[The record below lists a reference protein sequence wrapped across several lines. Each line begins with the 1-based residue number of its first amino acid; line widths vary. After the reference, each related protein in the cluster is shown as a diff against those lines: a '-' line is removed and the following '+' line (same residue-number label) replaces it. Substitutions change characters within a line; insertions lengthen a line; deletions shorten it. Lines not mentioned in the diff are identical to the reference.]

1 MCGIAGSIG
10 QIDRK
15 IIESVRRIHN
25 RQSYRGPDDEGSW
38 TNARSQ
44 SDRGAQFFFRRL
56 AIIDTSSD
64 GHQPMI
70 DAATGNVI
78 IFNGELYNYRELR
91 LELEQAG
98 IQFQS
103 KSDTEVLLKAYGY
116 WGKDS
121 IHRLRGMFA
130 FAIWDEQHRYV
141 VLARDRLGIKPLYLA
156 SVDRSNDEKLIIFA
170 SELRSLLASDLVDRK
185 LNPNAVASYVWNGF
199 VTGPDA
205 IVQNVTQLMPGSA
218 AVARLDGSME
228 TFRYWTYP
236 KFDSRQDGVER
247 LDDALRTSIRQHLV
261 SDVPLGI
268 FLSGGIDSSA
278 IAALAV
284 QESSAENICT
294 YNLSFEEADYDES
307 MHARAVATALG
318 TRHTEVPLSQMQF
331 KAQLND
337 ALSSIDQPTFD
348 AINSYFI
355 SRAVRDAGIT
365 VALAGTGGDELFGGY
380 SSFRDIQM
388 ARRASRALSILPESA
403 ASVVGNALTRFMVGK
418 YDDVA
423 PQTRWGKSADV
434 LATRGS
440 LVELY
445 QTSYALFTQ
454 DFFAELLEFEDARE
468 TSYGLSNRRLEE
480 LQEGIRGDARL
491 HSISTLHFA
500 NFLGERLL
508 RDTDAASM
516 AVSLEVRVPLLDH
529 EVVEAIA
536 NVNLK
541 QRFQPLGEKQLLRTI
556 ALSKLNPELFDRPK
570 SGFSLPIEL
579 WCRQELRDELESTFS
594 DQGLCL
600 SVGLNPAAVERLW
613 RAFQAHAP
621 GIYWS
626 RVWSLFVLL
635 WWCRTHGVTR

>member
-10 QIDRK
+10 QLDRK
-15 IIESVRRIHN
+15 VIESVRRVHDWH
-25 RQSYRGPDDEGSW
+25 SYRGPDDEGSW
-38 TNARSQ
+38 RSASSQ
-44 SDRGAQFFFRRL
+44 SDRGVQFFFRRL

-70 DAATGNVI
+70 DAATGNAIV
-78 IFNGELYNYRELR
+78 FNGEIYNYRELR

-103 KSDTEVLLKAYGY
+103 KCDTEVLLKAYGH
-116 WGKDS
+116 WGMDS
-121 IHRLRGMFA
+121 LHRLRGMFA
-130 FAIWDEQHRYV
+130 FAIWDEHRQHV

-156 SVDRSNDEKLIIFA
+156 SVDRPDNEKVVIFA

-185 LNPNAVASYVWNGF
+185 LNPNAVAAYVWNGF

-205 IVQNVTQLMPGSA
+205 IVQNVKQLMPGSA
-218 AVARLDGSME
+218 AVVQLDGSME
-228 TFRYWTYP
+228 TTRYWTYP
-236 KFDSRQDGVER
+236 KFKPERDGVER
-247 LDDALRTSIRQHLV
+247 LHDALRTSIRQHLV

-284 QESSAENICT
+284 QESAAENICT

-318 TRHTEVPLSQMQF
+318 TRHTEVPLLQTQF
-331 KAQLND
+331 KSQLDD

-380 SSFRDIQM
+380 GSFSDIAK
-388 ARRASRALSILPESA
+388 ARRASLALSVLPESA
-403 ASVVGNALTRFMVGK
+403 VRGIGNLAARSMVGK
-418 YDDVA
+418 YGSVA
-423 PQTRWGKSADV
+423 PQTRWGKVADV

-454 DFFAELLEFEDARE
+454 DFFAELLAFEDANE
-468 TSYGLSNRRLEE
+468 TSYGLSDLRLEE
-480 LQEGIRGDARL
+480 LRQEIRGDDVL
-491 HSISTLHFA
+491 HSVSTLHLA

-516 AVSLEVRVPLLDH
+516 AVSLEVRVPLLDNK
-529 EVVEAIA
+529 VVEAVA
-536 NVNLK
+536 AVNRQ
-541 QRFQPLGEKQLLRTI
+541 QRFQPLGKKQLLRTL
-556 ALSKLNPELFDRPK
+556 ALSKLDPKLFDRPK
-570 SGFSLPIEL
+570 SGFNLPIEL
-579 WCRQELRDELESTFS
+579 WCRQELRGELESTFS
-594 DQGLCL
+594 DRDLCL

-635 WWCRTHGVTR
+635 WWCRTHGVAR